1 MACLHHAI
9 PQPSICEVCAR
20 DVARR
25 RRARTLL
32 LIAVVGLLPVAA
44 GVVYLETRR
53 KPPPPAPVEA
63 DNVLR
68 LQAEALARHP
78 CDDQMLRERVERFAE
93 LNRTAEAL
101 ATAERAVGCGVG
113 GRMPW
118 RLAYLSQQL
127 HQWLVTAV
135 VTTELIAQDPS
146 DSDFWWWRADAWMDG
161 KLPRLALFDLRQS
174 LANSDGDQAGGFA
187 AVRFL
192 DAARPADELCEADRA
207 WRYFVHAL
215 GGSPNADMR
224 DEHAALVR
232 AKTCP
237 VEAGGVIGE
246 RVRVTIG
253 GVTGTFAVDPRVGT
267 TLVSRELAAKAALDS
282 DAKQL
287 AIGWVRRT
295 TPSGWLEE
303 GSPQLGEPIRL
314 DKVTAGPV
322 SAAGVDALVI
332 DELPETGVDGVL
344 GLSFLWHFQLE
355 RTRLGYTLR
364 ALDDKPL

>member
-1 MACLHHAI
+1 MPCLHHAI
-9 PQPSICEVCAR
+9 AQPAICEVCAK

-25 RRARTLL
+25 RRTRTLL
-32 LIAVVGLLPVAA
+32 IVALVGLLPIAA
-44 GVVYLETRR
+44 GVFYLQTRP
-53 KPPPPAPVEA
+53 KAPPPLAVEP

-68 LQAEALARHP
+68 LQAEALAKHP
-78 CDDQMLRERVERFAE
+78 CDEQMLRERVERFAT

-135 VTTELIAQDPS
+135 VTTELISDDPS

-161 KLPRLALFDLRQS
+161 KLPRLAVFDLRQS
-174 LANSDGDQAGGFA
+174 LANSDNDQAGGFA

-192 DAARPADELCEADRA
+192 DAAKATNELCEADRA
-207 WRYFVHAL
+207 WRYFVHGL

-232 AKTCP
+232 DKTCGGD
-237 VEAGGVIGE
+237 VAGTIGD

-253 GVTGTFAVDPRVGT
+253 GVSGNFAVDPRVGT
-267 TLVSRELAAKAALDS
+267 TLVSRVFAAKLALES
-282 DAKQL
+282 DPKQL
-287 AIGWVRRT
+287 AIGWVR
-295 TPSGWLEE
+295 E
-303 GSPQLGEPIRL
+303 GAPQLGEPVRL
-314 DKVTAGPV
+314 DIRASTAV
-322 SAAGVDALVI
+322 AHGVDALVI
-332 DELPETGVDGVL
+332 DELPEAGVDGVL
-344 GLSFLWHFQLE
+344 GLSFLWHFQFE
-355 RTRLGYTLR
+355 RTPAGYALR
-364 ALDDKPL
+364 PLDDKPL